1 VALSGVFIAFQERH
15 RGITFG
21 GGGLRAD
28 IRIGGAMH
36 ASFKMDEG
44 APLASFCV
52 ADSTWEILSV
62 YGVVVTI
69 FGAAVVVR
77 TKKIGTVAASSHEVE
92 GVASLRGSEDVE
104 VVRDHAV
111 VLGHPPQ
118 GPTILGTDNK
128 SNLLVATETGTANR
142 VRHAL
147 RRYLILQ
154 QRVREGVVDLIH
166 VPDPEN
172 PADFLTKFVGAKKLE
187 ASLVFLTNSNNSVF
201 LTKPP
206 P

>member
-1 VALSGVFIAFQERH
+1 LPH
-15 RGITFG
+15 
-21 GGGLRAD
+21 
-28 IRIGGAMH
+28 
-36 ASFKMDEG
+36 FK
-44 APLASFCV
+44 AVILASSR
-52 ADSTWEILSV
+52 ASTSV
-62 YGVVVTI
+62 M
-69 FGAAVVVR
+69 VVR

-172 PADFLTKFVGAKKLE
+172 PADFLTKFVSAKKLE